1 MQHTGANPTSQG
13 DRSPHSRLCAGW
25 MLGNETI
32 AEKESDAWMMRL
44 AKTMGRVA
52 ERVGWYYILRGL

>member
-1 MQHTGANPTSQG
+1 
-13 DRSPHSRLCAGW
+13 

-44 AKTMGRVA
+44 AKTMRRVA